1 MKHDAPRLDRL
12 RSDLTQHAEAIA
24 VALLGKPTT
33 RSPSEL
39 RYGRK
44 GSLAIA
50 LAGKP
55 AGLWRD
61 HETGTGGDLLALIQ
75 REQSCDFSAAVV
87 IASEILSGSYAMADP
102 PRRDPPRELEPEE
115 KRKLALRLFAEA
127 QPIGGSRAERYLV
140 ETRGIVLADL
150 PADLERVLRY
160 HPDCRFG
167 PDRREACLLALFR
180 DIESDRPQAIQRIA
194 IDRDLKKIGSLS
206 LGPTRNAA
214 IKIYDHAAITSGLCI
229 AEGIE
234 TALSAP
240 TIQYHDTVLAPIWA
254 TGGSETMRAFPVLPA
269 IGSMTILVDH
279 DRLNA
284 KTGERPGEAAARACA
299 QRWRAAGRE
308 VVRLLPDRLGEDF
321 NDVIRGGA

>member
-1 MKHDAPRLDRL
+1 MTRLDLDRL
-12 RSDLTQHAEAIA
+12 RSDLMQHAEAVA
-24 VALLGKPTT
+24 LALLGKPAT
-33 RSPSEL
+33 RSRGEL
-39 RYGRK
+39 RDGRK

-61 HETGTGGDLLALIQ
+61 RETGTGGDLLALIQ
-75 REQSCDFSAAVV
+75 RERSCDFPAAVAT
-87 IASEILSGSYAMADP
+87 ASEILSDRYTVADA
-102 PRRDPPRELEPEE
+102 PRRDPPRELEPEQ
-115 KRKLALRLFAEA
+115 KRDRALALFEAA

-150 PADLERVLRY
+150 PSDLERVLRY
-160 HPDCRFG
+160 HPNCPFG

-214 IKIYDHAAITSGLCI
+214 IKIYDHVAITSGLCI
-229 AEGIE
+229 AEGLE
-234 TALSAP
+234 TALSGP
-240 TIQYHDTVLAPIWA
+240 TIQYHSTVLAPIWA

-269 IGSMTILVDH
+269 IEALTILVDH

-299 QRWRAAGRE
+299 QRWRATGRD
-308 VVRLLPDRLGEDF
+308 VLRLMPDRLGEDF
-321 NDVIRGGA
+321 NDVVRGGA